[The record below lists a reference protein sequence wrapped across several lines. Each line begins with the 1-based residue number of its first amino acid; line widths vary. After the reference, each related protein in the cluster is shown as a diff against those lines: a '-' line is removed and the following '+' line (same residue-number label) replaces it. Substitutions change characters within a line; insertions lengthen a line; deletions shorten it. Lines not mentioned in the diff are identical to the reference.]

1 MTTLE
6 DVRKNTPRMTLTE
19 VSKFKWFVS
28 IVKRNAHRVFGNGK
42 LNPAM
47 MLFSHT
53 AEGYYS
59 FGDFLGSPVLDS
71 LIRRTGIKR
80 MSFDE
85 MAAEKDDLEPAAS
98 LIPCKYK
105 NYRVAKLD
113 VPVEVWVHYGA
124 LLLPEHS
131 IIVEDYTFSQY
142 RFGHRGCR
150 SLIKNFWFEST
161 KSDIGVFGKC
171 PTYLDE
177 QLRLSLGMNVQSF
190 PFYPWSEKRGAWA
203 LGIINLEHP
212 DIFIDYRLK
221 L

>member
-6 DVRKNTPRMTLTE
+6 DVRNNTPRMTHGQI
-19 VSKFKWFVS
+19 SNFKWFVS
-28 IVKRNAHRVFGNGK
+28 IIKRNASRVFGKGK

-47 MLFSHT
+47 MLFSNSS
-53 AEGYYS
+53 EGTYS
-59 FGDFLGSPVLDS
+59 FGDFLLNSPVLDS
-71 LIRRTGIKR
+71 LIRRTVIQRK
-80 MSFDE
+80 SFDE
-85 MAAEKDDLEPAAS
+85 MAAEKNDLETAAS
-98 LIPCKYK
+98 LIPCKHR

-113 VPVEVWVHYGA
+113 VPVEVWVHYGG
-124 LLLPEHS
+124 LFLPERS
-131 IIVEDYTFSQY
+131 IIVEDYTFSGY
-142 RFGHRGCR
+142 RFGRWGCR

-177 QLRLSLGMNVQSF
+177 QLRLNLGMNVQSF

-212 DIFIDYRLK
+212 DIHIDYR
-221 L
+221 